1 MCDFKRS
8 PPCFWC
14 CCGFR
19 ADTQSEQW
27 KEFGCPASSLAQQNC
42 HHHQKQD
49 LQAAFELLQI
59 GDGSCQADRRTY
71 KKTIKLIKPRHTNI
85 ARYRGSMKTTPLNL
99 LQRCIAHLLSPF
111 FVQKSFKEPQAT
123 DKPPNTAARPKT
135 LILPRPT
142 ARGARWNPTGHHE
155 RGVSDVH
162 GPNFTKSHLSTVTV
176 NHSRRTRI
184 SVVFWHEKTLHFLTF
199 YFWSK
204 NNDFATVN
212 RPPGGSLLERKITA
226 FSHVLLLI
234 EK

>member
-71 KKTIKLIKPRHTNI
+71 QKTIKLIKPRHTNI

-111 FVQKSFKEPQAT
+111 LYRNPSKSLRQPISHQIRLPVLKHWFCHVPPRGGQGETRRAT
-123 DKPPNTAARPKT
+123 
-135 LILPRPT
+135 
-142 ARGARWNPTGHHE
+142 
-155 RGVSDVH
+155 
-162 GPNFTKSHLSTVTV
+162 
-176 NHSRRTRI
+176 TR
-184 SVVFWHEKTLHFLTF
+184 
-199 YFWSK
+199 
-204 NNDFATVN
+204 
-212 RPPGGSLLERKITA
+212 GGSPTYMAPILLSPICRLWQSTTVDGREFR
-226 FSHVLLLI
+226 
-234 EK
+234 